1 MKKSDWEKFKEREN
15 REFYLIRKDFLMD
28 CRKKHIL
35 VYEHL
40 LETHKDRTV
49 VAVNDGSWLIFRTK
63 GKNGKQIQIK
73 NLKTDLRK
81 ILRCYACFLRA
92 VGVDDERAMMYYFYD
107 FITYNVSFYSGKI
120 IFNNKTGKFE
130 QKEGL
135 KIDAIKTGKM
145 MYGIVRWAIKKDI
158 SEINVNKFKDKR
170 KRIAPENNI
179 SNTRLS
185 KSLKQKMLRENDTK
199 ELYDRIQELYDENKS
214 LKENVVAIGCDKK
227 TLIKWK
233 KQNCESKE
241 QKINRLYNPELTMK
255 ENVKIIGYS
264 RNTILKYLNQSNEI
278 VENNDIIVEDN
289 DNVID
294 INSERFENLKAKIQ
308 NNNSMKNIIEAF
320 KIEKENIEE
329 EKVDLQDDS
338 FCWDVFGE
346 EFMQEIEKERERKER
361 LGIL

>member
-1 MKKSDWEKFKEREN
+1 MKNYTWEKYKELEN
-15 REFYLIRKDFLMD
+15 KLFYNIRLEQMRY
-28 CRKKHIL
+28 CRKNNIL
-35 VYEHL
+35 IYDNM

-49 VAVNDGSWLIFRTK
+49 VAVNDGSWLIFKTK

-73 NLKTDLRK
+73 NLKNGFRK

-92 VGVDDERAMMYYFYD
+92 VGVDNEHAMLYYMLD
-107 FITYNVSFYSGKI
+107 FTTYHISFYSGKT
-120 IFNNKTGKFE
+120 IFNKKTNKFE
-130 QKEGL
+130 FVEGL
-135 KIDAIKTGKM
+135 KINTDKTLKM
-145 MYGIVRWAIKKDI
+145 MSDIIRWAMKKNIEDI
-158 SEINVNKFKDKR
+158 DVSKFIDSR
-170 KRIAPENNI
+170 KRCAPEVYNTNNKLNKI
-179 SNTRLS
+179 YKT
-185 KSLKQKMLRENDTK
+185 KMIRQDETK
-199 ELYDRIQELYDENKS
+199 ELYERIEKMYDEKKS
-214 LKENVVAIGCDKK
+214 TLENCAIIGCSEPL
-227 TLIKWK
+227 LIKWK
-233 KQNCESKE
+233 KQHCESKE

-308 NNNSMKNIIEAF
+308 NNKPMKNIIEAF
-320 KIEKENIEE
+320 KIETENINE
-329 EKVDLQDDS
+329 EKIDLQDDS